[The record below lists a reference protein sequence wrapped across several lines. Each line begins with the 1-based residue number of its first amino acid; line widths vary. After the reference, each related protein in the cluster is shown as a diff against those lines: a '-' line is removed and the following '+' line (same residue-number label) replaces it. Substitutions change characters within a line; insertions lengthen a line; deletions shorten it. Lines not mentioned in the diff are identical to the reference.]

1 MRPRTGG
8 LWYNHGMATPPEVL
22 LVEDDRVMRLSFAA
36 ILAAEGFAVREA
48 KDGESG
54 VAAFLERR
62 PDVVLLDLMM
72 PGMDSLAAC
81 REIRKHDAAVP
92 IVFLTCVSSETK
104 QLRAYDDGADDYVLK
119 SANPDLIVAKV
130 RAAARRSAAM
140 AKPDASGE
148 WLKLG
153 AVEVDLKSL
162 EVFYSGVLSERLTR
176 TERDILRVLA
186 SRRGKILSRDDLIAA
201 LRGEGFACEDSLV
214 YSHVSRLRKKL
225 GPAAGMLMNSRA
237 AGYSLLA

>member
-1 MRPRTGG
+1 
-8 LWYNHGMATPPEVL
+8 
-22 LVEDDRVMRLSFAA
+22 
-36 ILAAEGFAVREA
+36 
-48 KDGESG
+48 
-54 VAAFLERR
+54 
-62 PDVVLLDLMM
+62 
-72 PGMDSLAAC
+72 
-81 REIRKHDAAVP
+81 
-92 IVFLTCVSSETK
+92 
-104 QLRAYDDGADDYVLK
+104 
-119 SANPDLIVAKV
+119 
-130 RAAARRSAAM
+130 M

-225 GPAAGMLMNSRA
+225 GPAADMLMNSRA